1 MKLFFIGLFDTS
13 RDLIE
18 EISHSLDV
26 ETFPYF
32 KRPDIIKYTTSI
44 AKIAVKSTNY
54 GINQTLK
61 LGDDVPFIV
70 HTSCLNNGIC
80 ACLIGDTEYPS
91 NVAFSLLNRVLVNYD
106 KIDENFLQD
115 LLKNYQNP
123 TNFDKILKLQEEIAN
138 IKEIMQR
145 NISEILKRGETLDTL
160 IDKVDKLDESSKIFY
175 HKTKQVTG
183 CCKYY

>member
-1 MKLFFIGLFDTS
+1 MKLIFIGLFDTS

-18 EISHSLDV
+18 EITQSIDI

-32 KRPDIIKYTTSI
+32 KRLDITKYTNSI

-54 GINQTLK
+54 GTNQTLK
-61 LGDDVPFIV
+61 LGDDVPFTV

-91 NVAFSLLNRVLVNYD
+91 NVSFSLLNRILLNYD
-106 KIDENFLQD
+106 KVDQNFLQD
-115 LLKNYQNP
+115 LLKTYQNP
-123 TNFDKILKLQEEIAN
+123 TNFDKILKLQQEIAN

-160 IDKVDKLDESSKIFY
+160 IDKVDKLDETSKIFY
-175 HKTKQVTG
+175 HKTKTVTG